1 MESSAVEPTIKTLM
15 LNFYCTGD
23 DKASPN
29 QQTHQDIPRVV
40 GAAIFSSIVERF
52 SGRRHVLILHF
63 SWQVKFQ

>member
-1 MESSAVEPTIKTLM
+1 M

-52 SGRRHVLILHF
+52 SGRRHGLILHF